1 MSILA
6 DTQQHARQRLTDGS
20 DDDAWALVL
29 AAGEGSRLRALT
41 MTPAGAH
48 VPKQFCSLLG
58 GASLMDEA
66 LERAESVAPRGRVC
80 AIVAAQHRRW
90 WERLPERLPASNV
103 IVQPENRGTANGI
116 LLALTRISER
126 DRNARVVLLPSDH
139 HVEDEPTLAGSLR
152 CAGEHLRLR
161 PDEILLLGI
170 QPGEADPELGY
181 IVPGRRF
188 PQGTLGIAEFV
199 EKPTAPIARQLIEK
213 GALWNSFILAAT
225 AGALLRLLRQRFP
238 EIVDAMR
245 DVVRR
250 DRHRPDNPIATA
262 RLYAHLPS
270 LDFSRDV
277 LSTEREPTLRVLAVP
292 ECGWSDLGNPTR
304 IAATLR
310 QARSTQHLGRSAFG
324 RSAQISLAARLKAV
338 RQA

>member
-1 MSILA
+1 
-6 DTQQHARQRLTDGS
+6 
-20 DDDAWALVL
+20 
-29 AAGEGSRLRALT
+29 
-41 MTPAGAH
+41 
-48 VPKQFCSLLG
+48 
-58 GASLMDEA
+58 MDEA

-181 IVPGRRF
+181 IVPGHRF
-188 PQGTLGIAEFV
+188 PQGTLEIAQFV
-199 EKPTAPIARQLIEK
+199 EKPPASIARQLIEK